1 MRAPHNAKNIHMV
14 VGRKSTQ
21 RKAGGKEEA
30 CHNARCG
37 KATPCQLNSSHG
49 ERQGTHQNKTG
60 QKSELGAPVI
70 PELLNRQKLS
80 KVSDSVN
87 YGLCCCSRGGINL
100 LLNEV
105 GMMKVILTLTL
116 TWSG

>member
-1 MRAPHNAKNIHMV
+1 MV
-14 VGRKSTQ
+14 VGGKSTQ
-21 RKAGGKEEA
+21 RNAGGKEEA

-37 KATPCQLNSSHG
+37 KATPCQLNSSRG
-49 ERQGTHQNKTG
+49 ERQGTQNKTG

-70 PELLNRQKLS
+70 PKLLNREKLS

-87 YGLCCCSRGGINL
+87 YGLRCCSRGGINF

-105 GMMKVILTLTL
+105 VMMKVILTLTL
-116 TWSG
+116 T